1 MDVCYTRCAGLDVH
15 KKSVVACRIETQAEG
30 RKVAETRT
38 FGTTTRQLLDL
49 LTWLLEW
56 NCTHVAMESTGEY
69 WKPIYAILE
78 GHVELLLVNACHLK
92 HVPGRKTDVKD
103 AEWLADVL
111 RYGLLR
117 GSFVPPQAQRDLRD
131 LTRQRI
137 KLVRERASV
146 VNRLQKVLEGANIK
160 LASVVTDVLGVS
172 ARAMLEAL
180 LAGTNSPAEMAD
192 LAQSRLRQKLDQLEE
207 ALEGRMRDHHRFLL
221 RHHLEHIDFLD
232 QALADYDAEIDRRLT
247 DQSTTQYPASA
258 PDVLPDRPTEVTA
271 TSPATAPSAHA
282 TAPHEAPDPVVPVTT
297 ASDGTVL
304 PPLTPCAAIEL
315 LDTIPGVNRRLA
327 EVIIAEVGTDMRPFA
342 SAKHLAA
349 WAGVAPGNNES
360 AGKKRSGR
368 PRPGNPT
375 LRMSLIQAAH
385 GAARTKEGYLRA
397 QYDRLAR
404 RRGRKRALGAV
415 AHSIIVAVYA
425 MLSRHE
431 AYHDLGSNYFDERQR
446 EQVANRLVHRL
457 EHLGYTVEVAFT
469 PAPAPAASG

>member
-1 MDVCYTRCAGLDVH
+1 
-15 KKSVVACRIETQAEG
+15 
-30 RKVAETRT
+30 
-38 FGTTTRQLLDL
+38 
-49 LTWLLEW
+49 
-56 NCTHVAMESTGEY
+56 
-69 WKPIYAILE
+69 
-78 GHVELLLVNACHLK
+78 
-92 HVPGRKTDVKD
+92 
-103 AEWLADVL
+103 
-111 RYGLLR
+111 
-117 GSFVPPQAQRDLRD
+117 
-131 LTRQRI
+131 
-137 KLVRERASV
+137 
-146 VNRLQKVLEGANIK
+146 
-160 LASVVTDVLGVS
+160 
-172 ARAMLEAL
+172 
-180 LAGTNSPAEMAD
+180 
-192 LAQSRLRQKLDQLEE
+192 
-207 ALEGRMRDHHRFLL
+207 
-221 RHHLEHIDFLD
+221 
-232 QALADYDAEIDRRLT
+232 
-247 DQSTTQYPASA
+247 
-258 PDVLPDRPTEVTA
+258 
-271 TSPATAPSAHA
+271 
-282 TAPHEAPDPVVPVTT
+282 
-297 ASDGTVL
+297 
-304 PPLTPCAAIEL
+304 
-315 LDTIPGVNRRLA
+315 
-327 EVIIAEVGTDMRPFA
+327 MRPFA